1 MMIQNDNDNVEDDN
15 EKDNNCGIEKRKTD
29 YQSNIQLRLISVNS
43 QCMLINTGCDS
54 HPRETT

>member
-43 QCMLINTGCDS
+43 
-54 HPRETT
+54 